1 MKHTV
6 KIYPTK
12 ICITNYDLG
21 DSYKLE
27 RSLSVWD
34 PVVHQVVYQSFEYDE
49 DNRIITIPGGYNLF
63 YLEEI
68 LTKPFTI
75 DDIQKEIVE
84 PYRKTMFSLKY
95 PTRNTMQN
103 QAINFL
109 MKKINQKFLSLETG
123 GGKTYCTI
131 HYIFKSKKMPITFV
145 DQESIMSQW
154 QDRILHF
161 TSIKE
166 EEIYTI
172 SGHKSIEKIMSMADE
187 EIGKYKW
194 FIAIHRTM
202 SNYLTSEGQ
211 DKLTALFKKMGIG
224 VRLYDEAHVEFKNIF
239 SMDNAYSCESVYI
252 TATPTRS
259 NPRENI
265 VYQNMFSLKS
275 VPRFVDKGDN
285 YHNILVYKYTTKP
298 ELEDEMSMKS
308 KYGFDAIK
316 WTNYIMN
323 DNFEIFSESL
333 TEILDLVYKKN
344 SHKTAILIK
353 SIELCDKIYDEFKEY
368 LENKGLTVGRYH
380 SKVKKKEDELEKD
393 VIFTTEKSFGKALDI
408 SGLSVCINTVPCS
421 SEATVLQIIGR
432 LREIPEKEVFFVDMY
447 DYGFDM
453 QCKQAAK
460 RLKIYKNKAK
470 KIYNAT
476 KK

>member
-1 MKHTV
+1 MKHIV
-6 KIYPTK
+6 ELYPTK

-21 DSYKLE
+21 DCIKLE
-27 RSLSVWD
+27 KSLSVWD
-34 PVVHQVVYQSFEYDE
+34 PVIFQVVFECFEYDE
-49 DNRIITIPGGYNLF
+49 LKRILTIPGGYNLF

-68 LTKPFTI
+68 LVKPFTI
-75 DDIQKEIVE
+75 DDTNKNKIESFNKSL
-84 PYRKTMFSLKY
+84 FSLKY

-109 MKKINQKFLSLETG
+109 MRNINQKFLSLETG

-131 HYIFKSKKMPITFV
+131 HYVFKSKKMPITFV
-145 DQESIMSQW
+145 DQESIGSQW
-154 QDRILHF
+154 LDRIVHF

-166 EEIYTI
+166 DEIYTI
-172 SGHKSIEKIMSMADE
+172 SGQKSIEKILKMNDE
-187 EIGKYKW
+187 ELSKYKW
-194 FIAIHRTM
+194 FISIHRTM
-202 SNYLTSEGQ
+202 SNYLASEGES
-211 DKLTALFKKMGIG
+211 KLNELFQKMKIG
-224 VRLYDEAHVEFKNIF
+224 VRLYDEAHVEYKNIF
-239 SMDNAYSCESVYI
+239 HMDNSYNCESIYI

-259 NPRENI
+259 NPLENK

-275 VPRFVDKGDN
+275 VPRFIGKGEN
-285 YHNILVYKYTTKP
+285 YHNVLIYKYTTKP
-298 ELEDEMSMKS
+298 DLDDQASMKS

-316 WTNYIMN
+316 WNNYITN

-344 SHKTAILIK
+344 SHKTAVLIK
-353 SIELCDKIYDEFKEY
+353 SIDLCDKVYDEFKEY
-368 LENKGLTVGRYH
+368 LTEKDLTIGRYH
-380 SKVKKKEDELEKD
+380 SKVKNKETELEKD

-408 SGLSVCINTVPCS
+408 PGLSVCINTVPCS
-421 SEATVLQIIGR
+421 SEGTVLQIIGR
-432 LREIPEKEVFFVDMY
+432 LREISNKEVFFVDMY

-453 QCKQAAK
+453 QCKQAAR